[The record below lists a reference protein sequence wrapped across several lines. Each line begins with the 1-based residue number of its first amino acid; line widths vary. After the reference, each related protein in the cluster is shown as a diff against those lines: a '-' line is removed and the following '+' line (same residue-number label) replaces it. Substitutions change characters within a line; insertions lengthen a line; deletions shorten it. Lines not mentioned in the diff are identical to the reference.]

1 MHADKIKVL
10 QEIARLSKKVPEI
23 SLHEEFILKALMQLA
38 ERMTPVYQGRPLNC
52 ANPEANDAWI
62 ELEEVQY
69 ANAITNP
76 DIWETRILWTK

>member
-1 MHADKIKVL
+1 MHVDKIKVL

-38 ERMTPVYQGRPLNC
+38 ERMTPIYQGRPIVRDS
-52 ANPEANDAWI
+52 ESWI
-62 ELEEVQY
+62 ELTEYEY

-76 DIWETRILWTK
+76 DIWETRIVWTK